1 MGQTLPLQPGC
12 RLRPLHQGQEIGR
25 EECRRV
31 FESAKQRLVTKTDV
45 IALLLTVFFD
55 LSRIAS
61 LGAIFYL
68 IMDVAVL

>member
-1 MGQTLPLQPGC
+1 V
-12 RLRPLHQGQEIGR
+12 QEIGR

-31 FESAKQRLVTKTDV
+31 FESAKQQLVTKTDV

-55 LSRIAS
+55 LSRITS